1 MARYRETLW
10 RDDADGPGAAP
21 PVIEPDDVEPSEGEE
36 AELTYVPSERVLQH
50 DQEARLELRRTEDG
64 RVALA
69 CYSSVSSLVQCC
81 GDLQPWVGIPRDKI
95 SEIQQRSGADLIAW
109 DVELPAAARNDSNDI
124 ANAGAEHGG
133 ESK

>member
-10 RDDADGPGAAP
+10 RDEADEPGASP
-21 PVIEPDDVEPSEGEE
+21 PVIEPDDVEQSEAEE
-36 AELTYVPSERVLQH
+36 GELTYVPSERVLQH

-81 GDLQPWVGIPRDKI
+81 GDLQPWVGVPQEKI

-124 ANAGAEHGG
+124 SNAGVDLGG